1 MSQEYAH
8 HDLGPQNGITI
19 CIGQKIEDMFTA
31 MGYTLQK
38 KNGESLVGLMV
49 HLSSSVNF
57 NIFLTTREIGC
68 VGQHFQWA
76 LHCQGHAS
84 CKNGE

>member
-8 HDLGPQNGITI
+8 HDLGPRNGITI
-19 CIGQKIEDMFTA
+19 YNGQKNEDMFTA

-49 HLSSSVNF
+49 YLSSSVNF
-57 NIFLTTREIGC
+57 NIFLTAREL
-68 VGQHFQWA
+68 VA
-76 LHCQGHAS
+76 
-84 CKNGE
+84 